1 MIRIGYQ
8 GIEGANAEQASHDLV
23 EKVGLEDVE
32 YVPLVDSGH
41 VIKALTNHE
50 IDYGVCAIYNSVA
63 GMVLETVAA
72 TNGVEL
78 YIKADTTLNIH
89 HCLFKKSPDIP
100 DDSLD
105 TVASHVLAIKQCE
118 EHLRHLYP
126 HLTKMEVEDTGKAAK
141 DLANGTLPE
150 NCAVLCRQNAGE
162 LFGLAL
168 IDENIEDFPDNRT
181 HFCLFQLKP
190 VHHEVPDF
198 SFSS

>member
-8 GIEGANAEQASHDLV
+8 GIEGANAEQAARDLV

-32 YVPLVDSGH
+32 YVPLVDSGN
-41 VIKALTNHE
+41 VIQALTSHQIN
-50 IDYGVCAIYNSVA
+50 YGVCAIYNSVA

-89 HCLFKKSPDIP
+89 HCLFKKNDA
-100 DDSLD
+100 
-105 TVASHVLAIKQCE
+105 VADEDLTQVSSHILAIKQCE
-118 EHLRHLYP
+118 EHLRELYP
-126 HLTKMEVEDTGKAAK
+126 HLEQIEAEDTGKAAK
-141 DLANGTLPE
+141 DLAEGILPE
-150 NCAVLCRQNAGE
+150 TCAVLCRKNAGE
-162 LFGLAL
+162 LFGLTL

-190 VHHEVPDF
+190 DRHEVPDF
-198 SFSS
+198 SLSS